1 MPDNDLA
8 GVVAIPAFCYIKGVA
23 NIPETLRQQIIQFA
37 KKCELSRVVLFGSRA
52 RGTHRE
58 RSDVDLAVSG
68 KNVADF
74 QFMLEDEAD
83 SLLSFDVVD
92 LGTVVSQKLKQNI
105 EREGVCL
112 YAEV

>member
-1 MPDNDLA
+1 MQCYDS
-8 GVVAIPAFCYIKGVA
+8 IYYIKGMV
-23 NIPETLRQQIIQFA
+23 NVSDKLLQQIVQFA

-52 RGTHRE
+52 RGTNRE
-58 RSDVDLAVSG
+58 RSDVDLAVTG
-68 KNVADF
+68 KNVSDF

-92 LGTVVSQKLKQNI
+92 METIVSQKLKQNI

>member
-1 MPDNDLA
+1 MQCCDS
-8 GVVAIPAFCYIKGVA
+8 IYYIKGMV
-23 NIPETLRQQIIQFA
+23 NVSDKLLQQIVQFA

-52 RGTHRE
+52 RGTNRE
-58 RSDVDLAVSG
+58 RSDVDLAVTG

-92 LGTVVSQKLKQNI
+92 MGTIVSQKLKQNI

-112 YAEV
+112 YAEVR

>member
-1 MPDNDLA
+1 MQCCDS
-8 GVVAIPAFCYIKGVA
+8 IYYIKGMV
-23 NIPETLRQQIIQFA
+23 NISDKLLQQIVQFA
-37 KKCELSRVVLFGSRA
+37 KKCELSRLVLFGSRA
-52 RGTHRE
+52 RGTNRE
-58 RSDVDLAVSG
+58 RSDVDLAVTG

-92 LGTVVSQKLKQNI
+92 MGSIVSQKLKQNI

>member
-1 MPDNDLA
+1 MQCYDS
-8 GVVAIPAFCYIKGVA
+8 ICYIKGMINVSDK
-23 NIPETLRQQIIQFA
+23 LLQQIVQFA

-52 RGTHRE
+52 RGTNRE
-58 RSDVDLAVSG
+58 RSDVDLAVTG
-68 KNVADF
+68 KNVSDF

-83 SLLSFDVVD
+83 TLLSFDVVD
-92 LGTVVSQKLKQNI
+92 MGTVVSQKLKQNI

>member
-1 MPDNDLA
+1 MVNVSDKL
-8 GVVAIPAFCYIKGVA
+8 
-23 NIPETLRQQIIQFA
+23 LQQIVQFA

-52 RGTHRE
+52 RGTNRE
-58 RSDVDLAVSG
+58 RSDVDLAVTG

-92 LGTVVSQKLKQNI
+92 MGTIVSQKLKQNI

-112 YAEV
+112 YAKV

>member
-1 MPDNDLA
+1 MQ
-8 GVVAIPAFCYIKGVA
+8 CYDSIYYINGMVNVSDK
-23 NIPETLRQQIIQFA
+23 LLQQIVQFA

-52 RGTHRE
+52 RGTNRE
-58 RSDVDLAVSG
+58 RSDVDLAVTG

-92 LGTVVSQKLKQNI
+92 MGSVVPQKLKQNI

-112 YAEV
+112 YAGV

>member
-1 MPDNDLA
+1 MDNISDKL
-8 GVVAIPAFCYIKGVA
+8 
-23 NIPETLRQQIIQFA
+23 LQQIVQFA

-52 RGTHRE
+52 RGTNRE
-58 RSDVDLAVSG
+58 RSDVDLAVTG

-92 LGTVVSQKLKQNI
+92 METIMSQKLKQNI

-112 YAEV
+112 YAKVR

>member
-1 MPDNDLA
+1 M
-8 GVVAIPAFCYIKGVA
+8 A
-23 NIPETLRQQIIQFA
+23 NISDKLLQQIVQFA

-52 RGTHRE
+52 RGTNRE
-58 RSDVDLAVSG
+58 RSDVDLAVTG

-92 LGTVVSQKLKQNI
+92 MGSIVSQKLKQNI

>member
-1 MPDNDLA
+1 MVNVSDKL
-8 GVVAIPAFCYIKGVA
+8 
-23 NIPETLRQQIIQFA
+23 LQQIVQFA
-37 KKCELSRVVLFGSRA
+37 KKCDLSRVVLFGSRA
-52 RGTHRE
+52 RGTNRE
-58 RSDVDLAVSG
+58 RSDVDLAVTG

-92 LGTVVSQKLKQNI
+92 MGSIISQKLKQNI

-112 YAEV
+112 CAKVR

>member
-1 MPDNDLA
+1 M
-8 GVVAIPAFCYIKGVA
+8 A
-23 NIPETLRQQIIQFA
+23 NISDKLLQQIVQFA
-37 KKCELSRVVLFGSRA
+37 KKYELSRVVLFGSRA
-52 RGTHRE
+52 RGTNRE
-58 RSDVDLAVSG
+58 RSDVDLAVTG
-68 KNVADF
+68 KNVSDF

-92 LGTVVSQKLKQNI
+92 MGTIVSQKLKQNI

>member
-1 MPDNDLA
+1 M
-8 GVVAIPAFCYIKGVA
+8 V
-23 NIPETLRQQIIQFA
+23 NIPETLLQQIIQFA
-37 KKCELSRVVLFGSRA
+37 KICKLNRVVLFGSRA
-52 RGTHRE
+52 RGSHRD
-58 RSDVDLAVSG
+58 RSDVDLAVFG
-68 KNVADF
+68 KNVAEF

-92 LGTVVSQKLKQNI
+92 MGTVVSQKLKQNI

>member
-1 MPDNDLA
+1 M
-8 GVVAIPAFCYIKGVA
+8 V
-23 NIPETLRQQIIQFA
+23 NISDKLLQQIVQFA

-52 RGTHRE
+52 RGTNRE
-58 RSDVDLAVSG
+58 RSDVDLAVTG

-92 LGTVVSQKLKQNI
+92 MGSIVSQKLKQNI

-112 YAEV
+112 YAEVR

>member
-1 MPDNDLA
+1 MQ
-8 GVVAIPAFCYIKGVA
+8 CYDSIYYINGMVNVSDK
-23 NIPETLRQQIIQFA
+23 LLQQIVQFA

-52 RGTHRE
+52 RGTNRE
-58 RSDVDLAVSG
+58 RSDVDLAVTG

-92 LGTVVSQKLKQNI
+92 MGSVVSQKLKQNI

>member
-1 MPDNDLA
+1 MQCYDS
-8 GVVAIPAFCYIKGVA
+8 IYYIKGMV
-23 NIPETLRQQIIQFA
+23 NVSDKLLQQIVQFA

-52 RGTHRE
+52 RGTNRE
-58 RSDVDLAVSG
+58 RSDVDLAVTG

-92 LGTVVSQKLKQNI
+92 METIVSQKLKQNI
-105 EREGVCL
+105 EREGGCL
-112 YAEV
+112 YAKVQ

>member
-1 MPDNDLA
+1 MVSISDKL
-8 GVVAIPAFCYIKGVA
+8 
-23 NIPETLRQQIIQFA
+23 LQQIVQFA
-37 KKCELSRVVLFGSRA
+37 KKCELSRVLLFGSRA
-52 RGTHRE
+52 RGTNRE
-58 RSDVDLAVSG
+58 RSDVDLAVTG

-92 LGTVVSQKLKQNI
+92 MGTIISQKLKQNI

-112 YAEV
+112 YAKVR

>member
-1 MPDNDLA
+1 M
-8 GVVAIPAFCYIKGVA
+8 
-23 NIPETLRQQIIQFA
+23 NIPETLLQQIIQFA
-37 KKCELSRVVLFGSRA
+37 KVCKLNRVVLFGSRA
-52 RGTHRE
+52 RGSHRD
-58 RSDVDLAVSG
+58 RSDVDLAVFG
-68 KNVADF
+68 KNVAEF

-92 LGTVVSQKLKQNI
+92 MGTVVSQKLKQNI

>member
-1 MPDNDLA
+1 MQCYDS
-8 GVVAIPAFCYIKGVA
+8 IYYIKGMV
-23 NIPETLRQQIIQFA
+23 NVSDKLLQQIVQFA

-52 RGTHRE
+52 RGTNRE
-58 RSDVDLAVSG
+58 RSDVDLAVTG

-92 LGTVVSQKLKQNI
+92 MGSIVSQKLKQNI

>member
-1 MPDNDLA
+1 M
-8 GVVAIPAFCYIKGVA
+8 V
-23 NIPETLRQQIIQFA
+23 NISDKLLQQIVQFA
-37 KKCELSRVVLFGSRA
+37 KKCDLSRVVLFGSRA
-52 RGTHRE
+52 RGTNRE
-58 RSDVDLAVSG
+58 RSDVDLAVTG

-92 LGTVVSQKLKQNI
+92 MGSIVSQKLKQNI

-112 YAEV
+112 YAEVR

>member
-1 MPDNDLA
+1 M
-8 GVVAIPAFCYIKGVA
+8 V
-23 NIPETLRQQIIQFA
+23 NISDKLLQQIVQFA

-52 RGTHRE
+52 RGTNRE
-58 RSDVDLAVSG
+58 RSDVDLAVTG

-92 LGTVVSQKLKQNI
+92 MGSIVSQKLKQNI

>member
-1 MPDNDLA
+1 MQCCDS
-8 GVVAIPAFCYIKGVA
+8 IYYINGMVNVSDK
-23 NIPETLRQQIIQFA
+23 LLQQIVQFA
-37 KKCELSRVVLFGSRA
+37 KKCDLSRVVLFGSRA
-52 RGTHRE
+52 RGTNRE
-58 RSDVDLAVSG
+58 RSDVDLAVTG

-92 LGTVVSQKLKQNI
+92 MGSIISQKLKQNI

-112 YAEV
+112 CAKVR

>member
-1 MPDNDLA
+1 MA
-8 GVVAIPAFCYIKGVA
+8 YV
-23 NIPETLRQQIIQFA
+23 PENLKQQIVQFA
-37 KKCELSRVVLFGSRA
+37 KKCGLSRVVLFGSRA
-52 RGTHRE
+52 RGTNRD

-68 KNVADF
+68 RNVAEF
-74 QFMLEDEAD
+74 QYMLEDESD

-92 LGTVVSQKLKQNI
+92 LDSVVSQKLKQNI

>member
-1 MPDNDLA
+1 MVNVSDKL
-8 GVVAIPAFCYIKGVA
+8 
-23 NIPETLRQQIIQFA
+23 LQQIIQFA

-52 RGTHRE
+52 RGTNRD
-58 RSDVDLAVSG
+58 RSDVDLAVTG

-92 LGTVVSQKLKQNI
+92 MGSIVSQKLKQNI

>member
-1 MPDNDLA
+1 MQCYDS
-8 GVVAIPAFCYIKGVA
+8 IYYIKGMV
-23 NIPETLRQQIIQFA
+23 NVSDKLLQQIVQFA

-52 RGTHRE
+52 RGTNRE
-58 RSDVDLAVSG
+58 RSDVDLAVTG

-92 LGTVVSQKLKQNI
+92 MGSIVSQKLKQNI

-112 YAEV
+112 YAKV

>member
-1 MPDNDLA
+1 M
-8 GVVAIPAFCYIKGVA
+8 V
-23 NIPETLRQQIIQFA
+23 NISDKLLQQIVQFA

-52 RGTHRE
+52 RGTNRE
-58 RSDVDLAVSG
+58 RSDVDLAVTG

-92 LGTVVSQKLKQNI
+92 MGSVVSQKLKQNI

>member
-1 MPDNDLA
+1 MQCYDS
-8 GVVAIPAFCYIKGVA
+8 IYYIKGMV
-23 NIPETLRQQIIQFA
+23 NISDKLLQQIVQFA

-52 RGTHRE
+52 RGTNRE
-58 RSDVDLAVSG
+58 RSDVDLAVTG

-92 LGTVVSQKLKQNI
+92 MESIISQKLKQNI

>member
-1 MPDNDLA
+1 MQCCDS
-8 GVVAIPAFCYIKGVA
+8 IYYIKGMV
-23 NIPETLRQQIIQFA
+23 NISDKLLQQIVQFA

-52 RGTHRE
+52 RGTNRE
-58 RSDVDLAVSG
+58 RSDVDLAVTG

-92 LGTVVSQKLKQNI
+92 MGSVVSQKLKQNI

-112 YAEV
+112 YAEVR

>member
-1 MPDNDLA
+1 MASISDKL
-8 GVVAIPAFCYIKGVA
+8 
-23 NIPETLRQQIIQFA
+23 LQQIVQFA

-52 RGTHRE
+52 RGTNRD
-58 RSDVDLAVSG
+58 RSDVDLAVTG

-92 LGTVVSQKLKQNI
+92 MGTIVSQKLKQNI

-112 YAEV
+112 YAEVR

>member
-1 MPDNDLA
+1 MVNVSDKL
-8 GVVAIPAFCYIKGVA
+8 
-23 NIPETLRQQIIQFA
+23 LQQIVQFA

-52 RGTHRE
+52 RGTNRE
-58 RSDVDLAVSG
+58 RSDVDLAVTG

-92 LGTVVSQKLKQNI
+92 MGSVVSQKLKQNI